1 MTDEDKNK
9 PDQEPQENAAV
20 GGDESVENLLDRVDD
35 LLAGLSDDG
44 AEKSG
49 EAGDATDEAAATPGE
64 GSDFLS
70 SFSDS
75 CDSSTEDGADTAEAG
90 SDVET
95 VSNEAEQVVD
105 AVESTDDSVEEVAD
119 EGVAEEAEQT
129 EDAIAEDGEDG
140 EGSDGDASSSDDA
153 AAGAAAAATS
163 TAAADRSAKG
173 KKGRSK
179 NKRKSEKRAE
189 ASTTAKDR
197 ASDALVSSSGEGVPE
212 EDDDGLTPQQRR
224 ARRDEFE
231 AERQQAEARAT
242 LEKYGKMAAMIAAG
256 VLAVTLVFGL
266 IKKSTTDKST
276 DSYRAF
282 TDAETPEQL
291 LEMVNA
297 YSDAKAAPLALIQ
310 AAQDRFN
317 ADQAPAALELYD
329 RFLAEYPAHDYA
341 PAAEYGKLFCLEAT
355 GEVEKALEGWEAFLA
370 AHEDYFLAPSAVL
383 AQARCMEHLDKLEE
397 AKTIYEDFIAKNAG
411 SDWAAQAQQALDRI
425 SN

>member
-9 PDQEPQENAAV
+9 PDQEPQENAAA

-75 CDSSTEDGADTAEAG
+75 CDSSAEDGADTAEAG

-95 VSNEAEQVVD
+95 VSNEAVEQVVD

-129 EDAIAEDGEDG
+129 EDAIAEDG

-189 ASTTAKDR
+189 ASATAKDR
-197 ASDALVSSSGEGVPE
+197 ASDALVSSSGEGVPG

-266 IKKSTTDKST
+266 IKKSATDKST

-397 AKTIYEDFIAKNAG
+397 ARTIYEDFIAKNAG